1 MKQFFSLFFR
11 SLFFLH
17 PIFIQESACGDDA
30 FADDDIVKET
40 CEICAQKSPL
50 LNYDFCVTSLGA
62 VPESK
67 TAAGFHGLGIISLE
81 LAQTNATDTILVI
94 KEQLNY
100 KDLDA
105 YAFFGLSD
113 CLDLYADAISTLAK
127 SIEAIRS
134 YNYVNLNIWVS
145 SAMEA
150 STTCEDGFREKGRV
164 SPLKKQNSNFFQL
177 CDIALVISKLASPL
191 LLKTHEPE
199 IAVYDG

>member
-1 MKQFFSLFFR
+1 MKQVFSFFFLSLF
-11 SLFFLH
+11 LLH
-17 PIFIQESACGDDA
+17 PIFIQESACGEDA
-30 FADDDIVKET
+30 SADDDIVKET

-50 LNYDFCVTSLGA
+50 LNYEFCVTSLEA

-81 LAQTNATDTILVI
+81 LAQTNGA
-94 KEQLNY
+94 LNY

-105 YAFFGLSD
+105 YAFLGLND
-113 CLDLYADAISTLAK
+113 CLDLYTDAISTLAK

-145 SAMEA
+145 AAMEA
-150 STTCEDGFREKGRV
+150 STACEDGFREKGRV

-177 CDIALVISKLASPL
+177 CDIALVITKLFSSL